1 MAATNVGSET
11 LRLTTASGNVMVA
24 RLVLYGDRFGPNGRY
39 ANGGRALLEFRRGDV
54 SPSIAYV
61 GSFQIELFG
70 SLPLDVRWSPDGTLP
85 NALPLAEVQRLVEWL
100 EAHEAATGS
109 YGPSMPGDDDLI

>member
-1 MAATNVGSET
+1 MSATNTTTDT
-11 LRLTTASGNVMVA
+11 LRLTTASGNAMVA

-39 ANGGRALLEFRRGDV
+39 VNGGRALLEFRRGDV

-61 GSFQIELFG
+61 NTFQLELFFA
-70 SLPLDVRWSPDGTLP
+70 LRPDTRWTPDGTLP
-85 NALPLAEVQRLVEWL
+85 NALPIAEVRRLVEWL
-100 EAHEAATGS
+100 EAHEGSRAS